1 MKKKEQLVNLYLSLI
16 RKKENKQ
23 KEERLVA
30 RKKRIFSKEFKKE
43 VVDLYKSGKSQK
55 ELAKEFNLNPSVL
68 YRWIKEHSNT
78 EQEAKTNASVSN
90 DNLTD
95 NIKIT
100 KEELEKELKSLILQ
114 RDKYKEI
121 YESLSEKVQKIEITI
136 ETLSN
141 YIK

>member
-1 MKKKEQLVNLYLSLI
+1 M
-16 RKKENKQ
+16 
-23 KEERLVA
+23 A

-55 ELAKEFNLNPSVL
+55 ELTEEFNLNSSVL

-78 EQEAKTNASVSN
+78 EQEATTNTSIRN

-100 KEELEKELKSLILQ
+100 KEELEKELKNLILQ
-114 RDKYKEI
+114 RDKYKDI
-121 YESLSEKVQKIEITI
+121 YESLNEKVQKTEITI
-136 ETLSN
+136 DTLSN

>member
-1 MKKKEQLVNLYLSLI
+1 M
-16 RKKENKQ
+16 
-23 KEERLVA
+23 A

-43 VVDLYKSGKSQK
+43 VVDLYNSGKSQK
-55 ELAKEFNLNPSVL
+55 EIAEEFNLNPSVL

-78 EQEAKTNASVSN
+78 EQEANTNTSIKN

-100 KEELEKELKSLILQ
+100 KEELEKELKNLILQ
-114 RDKYKEI
+114 RDKYKDI
-121 YESLSEKVQKIEITI
+121 YESLNEKVQKTEITI